1 MDVQLNKVNR
11 RKKGILNSKAV
22 RVINFCQENIDKT
35 VLARPRGNMWHI
47 GEYRMFLIKDISIY
61 EKKKKCEKL
70 RRICIHNRFNNYIFA
85 IYSPKISISSLENH
99 LN

>member
-35 VLARPRGNMWHI
+35 VLGSSSWKYVAYW
-47 GEYRMFLIKDISIY
+47 
-61 EKKKKCEKL
+61 
-70 RRICIHNRFNNYIFA
+70 RIQDVFNKGYIH
-85 IYSPKISISSLENH
+85 L
-99 LN
+99 